1 MSYIILNP
9 WSPKTYLSINTFQE
23 IDEEFEGKKI
33 ELVEENGKYT
43 YNNINFVGNTVKDI
57 LEVKYDF

>member
-1 MSYIILNP
+1 MES
-9 WSPKTYLSINTFQE
+9 TNTFQE
-23 IDEEFEGKKI
+23 IDEEFEGKKM

-57 LEVKYDF
+57 LEVKYDVVSSS

>member
-1 MSYIILNP
+1 MES
-9 WSPKTYLSINTFQE
+9 TNTFQE

-57 LEVKYDF
+57 LEVKYDVVSFSYLNW